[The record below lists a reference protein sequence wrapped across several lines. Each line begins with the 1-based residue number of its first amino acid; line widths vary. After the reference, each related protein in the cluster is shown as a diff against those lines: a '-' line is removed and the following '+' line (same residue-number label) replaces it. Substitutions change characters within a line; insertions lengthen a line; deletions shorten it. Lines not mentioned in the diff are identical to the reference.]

1 MSSVLERQLPSNV
14 PAEKGVLGSIIIDPQ
29 ALVEVIDF
37 LHSGHFYRDA
47 HRLIYEAIL
56 YLYARNEP
64 ADFITI
70 SERLERLGKLEEV
83 GGENY
88 ILSLINAVPT
98 SGNVEYYAKIV
109 RDTAIRRRLIEVGG
123 KIVAEAYS
131 SDDAALALEEAQR
144 AIMQVDNESMRG
156 DFMSDSVIMTS
167 IMNKLEMMQQGG
179 VRLAG
184 IPSGFSRLDY
194 LTGGLQRSDL
204 IVVAGRPGAG
214 KSSLMTSMI
223 RHQLRHSDVMIGLV
237 TLEMSAEQVMQRLVS
252 VETGISTKRLRTGE
266 VYDEDWD
273 RIVDAYQKLSTN
285 RLWIDETANLSI
297 DALGAKLRRLV
308 SQQGLDVLYVDYIQ
322 LMSGAPELRANRV
335 LEIGDI
341 TKRLKGFAK
350 EFNIAIVAG
359 AQLSRTVEGRS
370 VKVPQLSDLRES
382 GAIEN
387 DADIVGFIYRDA
399 MYNANSPRGN
409 IADVIVAKH
418 RNGPVGEIA
427 LDFLPQLTLFQDLE
441 DHELPVS
448 LSEYLAGRE

>member
-1 MSSVLERQLPSNV
+1 MSMIERQLPNNV
-14 PAEKGVLGSIIIDPQ
+14 PAEKGVLGSIIIDPE
-29 ALVEVIDF
+29 ALVQVVDF

-47 HRLIYEAIL
+47 HRYIYEAIL

-70 SERLERLGKLEEV
+70 TERLERIGKLKDV
-83 GGENY
+83 GGEDY
-88 ILSLINAVPT
+88 LISLINQVPT

-131 SDDAALALEEAQR
+131 SDNAALALEEAQR
-144 AIMQVDNESMRG
+144 TILQIESESVHG
-156 DFMSDSVIMTS
+156 DFVSDSVILTG

-179 VRLAG
+179 ARLAG

-223 RHQLRHSDVMIGLV
+223 RHQLQHSDVMIGLV
-237 TLEMSAEQVMQRLVS
+237 TLEMSAEQVMQRLIS
-252 VETGISTKRLRTGE
+252 VETDVATKRLRTGE

-273 RIVDAYQKLSTN
+273 RILDAYQRLSTN

-297 DALGAKLRRLV
+297 DALGTKLRRLV

-322 LMSGAPELRANRV
+322 LMSGAPDLRANRV

-359 AQLSRTVEGRS
+359 AQLSRGVESRT

-399 MYNANSPRGN
+399 MYNTESPRGN
-409 IADVIVAKH
+409 IADFLVAKH

-427 LDFLPQLTLFQDLE
+427 LGFIPHLTLFRDLE
-441 DHELPVS
+441 DHELPIS
-448 LSEYLAGRE
+448 LSEYFAGRD